1 MQRATQHP
9 TQRLTQQGFTLIEL
23 MIVIAII
30 MVLAMIIVPQ
40 ANNKIMMSH
49 EIAATRQINTIQVE
63 ETQYYSQF
71 QRYAV
76 SLAELGPP
84 VSGAAGPQA
93 ADLIPKVLADG
104 VNTGYVFTLAATPTG
119 YAINAN
125 PQKFGSSGRRSFY
138 SDESLVVREN
148 WSAEPATKNS
158 PPFNQAVK

>member
-1 MQRATQHP
+1 MQRATHRTQH
-9 TQRLTQQGFTLIEL
+9 LTQQGFTLIEL

-40 ANNKIMMSH
+40 ANQKIMMSH
-49 EIAATRQINTIQVE
+49 EIAAARQITTIQVE

-71 QRYAV
+71 QRYAT
-76 SLAELGPP
+76 SLTELGPP
-84 VSGAAGPQA
+84 ASGGAGPQA

-104 VNTGYVFTLAATPTG
+104 VNTGYIFTLAATPTG

-125 PQKFGSSGRRSFY
+125 PQKYNSSGRRSFY
-138 SDESLVVREN
+138 SDETLTIREN

>member
-1 MQRATQHP
+1 MQRATH
-9 TQRLTQQGFTLIEL
+9 RNRTQQGFTLIEL

-49 EIAATRQINTIQVE
+49 EIAAARQITTIQVE

-84 VSGAAGPQA
+84 ASGAAGPQA

-104 VNTGYVFTLAATPTG
+104 VNTGYIFTLAASPTG

-125 PQKFGSSGRRSFY
+125 PQKYGSSGRRSFY
-138 SDESLVVREN
+138 SDETLTIREN
-148 WSAEPATKNS
+148 WGAEPATKNS

>member
-1 MQRATQHP
+1 MTMQRAIH
-9 TQRLTQQGFTLIEL
+9 RNRNQQGFTLIEL

-49 EIAATRQINTIQVE
+49 EIAAARQITTIQVE

-71 QRYAV
+71 QRYAT

-84 VSGAAGPQA
+84 ASGAAGPQA

-104 VNTGYVFTLAATPTG
+104 VNTGYVFTL
-119 YAINAN
+119 
-125 PQKFGSSGRRSFY
+125 SGHADGLRH
-138 SDESLVVREN
+138 
-148 WSAEPATKNS
+148 
-158 PPFNQAVK
+158 

>member
-1 MQRATQHP
+1 MQRATHRNQA
-9 TQRLTQQGFTLIEL
+9 QRGFTLIEL

-30 MVLAMIIVPQ
+30 MVLAMMIGSQ
-40 ANNKIMMSH
+40 ANKKIMLSH
-49 EIAATRQINTIQVE
+49 EVAATSQITTIQIE

-84 VSGAAGPQA
+84 SSGAAGPQA

-104 VNTGYVFTLAATPTG
+104 INTGYVFTLAGSPTG

-125 PQKFGSSGRRSFY
+125 PQSFGSSGRRTFY
-138 SDESLVVREN
+138 SDESLIIREN
-148 WSAEPATKNS
+148 WSAEPATKTS
-158 PPFNQAVK
+158 PPINQAVK